1 MLYTTGDSYF
11 AECRQHSA
19 KALLHSAKALPSAAL
34 GKESVGK
41 ELFAECQ
48 ILGTWQRLCRVPGQ
62 HSAKKTATVNLTASL
77 PTADVADTRQ
87 GIFSLFF
94 KKFLCRVLTLA
105 LDKESF
111 FAECHVAG
119 TRQRNSFSS
128 FFETNLCRVQHLAL
142 GKDAKLGVIL
152 PIFVECYGTFT
163 EYGTRQS

>member
-19 KALLHSAKALPSAAL
+19 KALLHLAKALPSAAL

-48 ILGTWQRLCRVPGQ
+48 ILGTWQRLCRVPSQ

-87 GIFSLFF
+87 GIFFLFF
-94 KKFLCRVLTLA
+94 FKISLPSADPSTRQRGLLCRVPRGRHSA
-105 LDKESF
+105 KKF
-111 FAECHVAG
+111 F
-119 TRQRNSFSS
+119 
-128 FFETNLCRVQHLAL
+128 FF
-142 GKDAKLGVIL
+142 
-152 PIFVECYGTFT
+152 FF
-163 EYGTRQS
+163 